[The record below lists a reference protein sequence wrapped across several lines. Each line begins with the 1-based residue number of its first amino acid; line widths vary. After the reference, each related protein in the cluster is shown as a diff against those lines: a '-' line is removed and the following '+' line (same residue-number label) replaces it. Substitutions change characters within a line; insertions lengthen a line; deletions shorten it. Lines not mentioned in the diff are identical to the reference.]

1 MKNTIKALITILF
14 VTTFF
19 QCQKKE
25 KTEEMKAFI
34 EEFKGENPQEILKEI
49 EKSIQVLKLYQ
60 NFDKEGQKVRDIP
73 VEKEKY
79 QTPFQIDTSNVEKKI
94 LDFKSAIGF
103 TQTIK
108 DTVSEIVMYN
118 TETNYS
124 ESLPPNATEKF
135 TVQQIFY
142 KNGKTVKTNL
152 DTLAVSFG
160 RYSFVKN
167 WGKQQVIDSIS
178 VKYSLNYLKR
188 YDSIVLSKKTKK
200 ASYKN
205 AQIKLKKLKNNY
217 CYLLIDD
224 RLKDENYKIYAFN
237 DQGKPLS
244 KKGGSSSAVELS
256 DTKENIKSLVRFLEN
271 VKAKIEQNQ
280 LETRAAIITYMNEK
294 INALDFLRDE
304 DQFYHRDF
312 YYEGNIAAL
321 SIYFGKEVGEK
332 TINFTAVNNQ
342 IDADFLLK
350 RTTDSVIFVDE
361 DLREIVSTAKTGIQH
376 KGGNYYQ
383 DFETNTFYFLN
394 EKKKEL
400 QQLNLRTILP
410 LQNGIY
416 GVSSENE
423 YSFKLYS
430 KNHELLSNKAYKQYV
445 QLDQGKI
452 VLKAVDDNF
461 YLVDKNAKIKLLKN
475 VGAVYNDGFSEGLLV
490 VYNKKDKGG
499 YIDNSGNVIIPFK
512 YNFVNKFSEGLAAVA
527 LENRKFGFINKKGE
541 VVIPFKYDHTYEF
554 VNGYTMVEYE
564 GLRHIIDRKGNI
576 KVSAKSKYGG
586 FSAGGEGLE
595 RVYQMA
601 GDAYDAFGNLIQ
613 KEKE

>member
-1 MKNTIKALITILF
+1 MKNMIKALLATLF

-60 NFDKEGQKVRDIP
+60 DFDEEGQKVRDIP

-79 QTPFQIDTSNVEKKI
+79 QTPFQIDTSNVEKKV
-94 LDFKSAIGF
+94 LGFKSAIGF

-124 ESLPPNATEKF
+124 ESLPSNATEKF

-142 KNGKTVKTNL
+142 KNGKTVTNNL

-167 WGKQQVIDSIS
+167 WGRQHVIDSIS
-178 VKYSLNYLKR
+178 VKYSLSYLKR
-188 YDSIVLSKKTKK
+188 YDSIVLSEKTKK

-271 VKAKIEQNQ
+271 VKTKIQQNK

-321 SIYFGKEVGEK
+321 SIYFEKEVGEK
-332 TINFTAVNNQ
+332 IISFTAVNNE

-350 RTTDSVIFVDE
+350 RTKDSLVFVDQ

-394 EKKKEL
+394 ERKKKL
-400 QQLNLRTILP
+400 QKLNLRAILP
-410 LQNGIY
+410 FQNGIY
-416 GVSSENE
+416 GISSENE

-430 KNHELLSNKAYKQYV
+430 KNHELLSNKAYKQYT

-461 YLVDKNAKIKLLKN
+461 YLVDKNAKTKLLKN
-475 VGAVYNDGFSEGLLV
+475 VGSLYNDGFSEGFLV

-499 YIDNSGNVIIPFK
+499 YIDNSGNLIIPFK
-512 YNFVNKFSEGLAAVA
+512 YNYVNKFSEGLAAVA
-527 LENRKFGFINKKGE
+527 KEDQKFGYINKEGE
-541 VVIPFKYDHTYEF
+541 VILPFKYESAKDF
-554 VNGYTMVEYE
+554 VNGFAMVEFDE
-564 GLRHIIDRKGNI
+564 LWHIIDRKGNV
-576 KVSAKSKYGG
+576 KVTAKSKYGA

-595 RVYQMA
+595 RVYQM
-601 GDAYDAFGNLIQ
+601 GDERYDAFGNLIQ